1 MNQSKLAVTI
11 LLFVQASNAMLG
23 GRMLRERDPQGP
35 SRGVVMVEMMRG
47 DYPVAVCTGTVI
59 ARNVV
64 LTAAHCF
71 DENLVPG
78 VTSFYIVLDSFQ
90 DGGSFQKA
98 FPGTRVESHPGYIPY
113 NKRKPEFLQNDIA
126 LAFFEG
132 QLPADIQPV
141 PIDQDTSAS
150 YKNRAVEVY
159 GYGRSIDYTGKK
171 DEKGSFSS
179 GVLRYAT
186 LQVSNYEYRQFPK
199 YYMTEANPK
208 VPTYLCQGDSGGP
221 QFIVNRNGDFK
232 QIGVNSGG
240 GIPKADGSGIMTCK
254 SAGSVTKVAPA
265 ARWILETMKGY

>member
-1 MNQSKLAVTI
+1 
-11 LLFVQASNAMLG
+11 MLG
-23 GRMLRERDPQGP
+23 GRMLRERDPRGP

-47 DYPVAVCTGTVI
+47 DSPIGVCTGTVI
-59 ARNVV
+59 APNVV

-78 VTSFYIVLDSFQ
+78 ATSFSIALDSFE
-90 DGGSFQKA
+90 DGGSARFAFQ
-98 FPGTRVESHPGYIPY
+98 GIRVESHPDYTPY
-113 NKRKPEFLQNDIA
+113 NKKNPEVLQNDIA

-132 QLPADIQPV
+132 ELPRDIQPV
-141 PIDQDTSAS
+141 PIDRDTSAS
-150 YKNRAVEVY
+150 YKNQAVEVY

-171 DEKGSFSS
+171 GEHASFSS

-186 LQVSNYEYRQFPK
+186 LQISKFDYRQFSK
-199 YYMTEANPK
+199 YYTTDASPK

-240 GIPKADGSGIMTCK
+240 GIPKADGSGMLTCK
-254 SAGSVTKVAPA
+254 TAGSVAKVAPA
-265 ARWILETMKGY
+265 ARWILETIKGY